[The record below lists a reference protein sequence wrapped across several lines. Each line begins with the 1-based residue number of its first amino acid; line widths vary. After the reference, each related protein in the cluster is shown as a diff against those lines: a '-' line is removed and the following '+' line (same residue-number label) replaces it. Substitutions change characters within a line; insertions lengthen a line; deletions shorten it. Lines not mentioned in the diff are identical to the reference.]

1 VVNSKWSSMKN
12 ILFILSIFLCAE
24 GFSQEAFAFFT
35 QNGKRTSYR
44 KLLRKSKKA
53 DIVLF
58 GEYHNNPI
66 AHWLEVKLTKDLL
79 GKRSL
84 ILGAEMFERDNQDA
98 LDGYLEGT
106 IDQKGLDTLARLWK
120 NYKTDYKPWVDLAK
134 REKLPIVATNIPR
147 KYANLVYKKG
157 LQALDTLPS
166 AERKW
171 IVSLPFPYDGNL
183 SQYEKMKKM
192 ARHNS
197 ENLPMAQAIK
207 DATMAESIETH
218 YKKGSLFLHLNGSYH
233 SDFFQGI
240 YWYLR
245 KRNPNLKILTISTLS
260 QSSLKKLSSEAYGQA
275 DFILVV
281 DEDMTGSY

>member
-1 VVNSKWSSMKN
+1 MKN
-12 ILFILSIFLCAE
+12 ILFILSIFLCVE
-24 GFSQEAFAFFT
+24 GFSQESFAFFT

-98 LDGYLEGT
+98 LNGYLEGT
-106 IDQKGLDTLARLWK
+106 IDQKGLDTLAHLWK

-147 KYANLVYKKG
+147 KYANIVYKKG

-260 QSSLKKLSSEAYGQA
+260 QSSLKKLSLEAYGQA

>member
-1 VVNSKWSSMKN
+1 MVNSKWSSMKN

-84 ILGAEMFERDNQDA
+84 ILGAEIFERDNQDA
-98 LDGYLEGT
+98 LDGYLQGT

-192 ARHNS
+192 ARHNP

-260 QSSLKKLSSEAYGQA
+260 QSNLKKLSSEAYGQA

>member
-1 VVNSKWSSMKN
+1 MVNSKWSSMKN

-134 REKLPIVATNIPR
+134 REKLPIIATNIPR

>member
-1 VVNSKWSSMKN
+1 MKN

-106 IDQKGLDTLARLWK
+106 IDQKGLDSLARLWK

-192 ARHNS
+192 ARHNP

-240 YWYLR
+240 YWYLCR
-245 KRNPNLKILTISTLS
+245 RNPNLKILTISTLS
-260 QSSLKKLSSEAYGQA
+260 QSNLKKLPSEAYGQA

>member
-1 VVNSKWSSMKN
+1 MKN

-24 GFSQEAFAFFT
+24 GFSQEAFTFFT

-192 ARHNS
+192 ARHNP

-245 KRNPNLKILTISTLS
+245 RRNPNLKILTISTLS
-260 QSSLKKLSSEAYGQA
+260 QSNLKRLPSEAYGQA

>member
-1 VVNSKWSSMKN
+1 MKN

-192 ARHNS
+192 ARHNP

-218 YKKGSLFLHLNGSYH
+218 YKKESLFLHLNGSYH

-260 QSSLKKLSSEAYGQA
+260 QSSLKKLPTEAYGQA

>member
-98 LDGYLEGT
+98 LDGYLQGT

>member
-1 VVNSKWSSMKN
+1 MKN

-84 ILGAEMFERDNQDA
+84 ILGAEIFERDNQDA

-192 ARHNS
+192 ARHNP

-218 YKKGSLFLHLNGSYH
+218 YKKESLFLHLNGSYH

-260 QSSLKKLSSEAYGQA
+260 QSNLKKLPTEAYGQA

>member
-1 VVNSKWSSMKN
+1 MVNSKWSSMKN
-12 ILFILSIFLCAE
+12 ILFILSIFLCGE

-147 KYANLVYKKG
+147 KYANIVYKKG

-260 QSSLKKLSSEAYGQA
+260 QSSLKKLSLEAYGQA

>member
-1 VVNSKWSSMKN
+1 MKN

-44 KLLRKSKKA
+44 KLLKKSKKA

-106 IDQKGLDTLARLWK
+106 IDQKGLDSLARLWK

>member
-1 VVNSKWSSMKN
+1 MKN

-106 IDQKGLDTLARLWK
+106 IDQKGLDSLARLWK

-192 ARHNS
+192 ARHNP

-245 KRNPNLKILTISTLS
+245 RRNANLKILTISTLS
-260 QSSLKKLSSEAYGQA
+260 QSNLKKLPSEAYGQA

>member
-1 VVNSKWSSMKN
+1 MKN

-24 GFSQEAFAFFT
+24 GFSQDAFAFFT
-35 QNGKRTSYR
+35 QKGKRTSYR

-98 LDGYLEGT
+98 LDGYLQGT

-192 ARHNS
+192 ARHNP

>member
-1 VVNSKWSSMKN
+1 MKN
-12 ILFILSIFLCAE
+12 ILFILSIFLCGE

-84 ILGAEMFERDNQDA
+84 ILGAEIFERDNQDA

-192 ARHNS
+192 ARHNP

-245 KRNPNLKILTISTLS
+245 RRNPNLKILTISTLS

>member
-1 VVNSKWSSMKN
+1 MKN
-12 ILFILSIFLCAE
+12 ILFILSIFLCGE

-147 KYANLVYKKG
+147 KYANIVYKKG